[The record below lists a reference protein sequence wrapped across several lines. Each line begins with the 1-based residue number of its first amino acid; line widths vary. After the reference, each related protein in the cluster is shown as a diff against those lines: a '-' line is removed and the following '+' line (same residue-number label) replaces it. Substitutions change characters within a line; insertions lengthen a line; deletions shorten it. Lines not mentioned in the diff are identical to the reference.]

1 LLDEPAAG
9 MNEGETDH
17 LVRTLKELQSS
28 AGYGMLV
35 IEHDMR
41 LISELPERI
50 YVLVEGSVLAQ
61 GPTRDVMRDSAVV
74 SAYLG
79 EARC

>member
-1 LLDEPAAG
+1 
-9 MNEGETDH
+9 MNEGETDG
-17 LVRTLKELQSS
+17 LVHTLEELQAS
-28 AGYGMLV
+28 AGYGMLI

-50 YVLVEGSVLAQ
+50 YVLVEGAVLAH
-61 GPTRDVMRDSAVV
+61 GPTKDVMRDSAVV

-79 EARC
+79 EAEA